1 MKIKELSVLSKDELQ
16 AKVKSLKEELFKLTA
31 QRYAGALEKPH
42 MFSAVKRSIAQA
54 ETLLHK
60 KDTK

>member
-1 MKIKELSVLSKDELQ
+1 MKMQELSALSKEELET
-16 AKVKSLKEELFKLTA
+16 KIKSLKEDLFKLTA

-42 MFSAVKRSIAQA
+42 MFSVIKRTIAQA
-54 ETLLHK
+54 KTLLNK